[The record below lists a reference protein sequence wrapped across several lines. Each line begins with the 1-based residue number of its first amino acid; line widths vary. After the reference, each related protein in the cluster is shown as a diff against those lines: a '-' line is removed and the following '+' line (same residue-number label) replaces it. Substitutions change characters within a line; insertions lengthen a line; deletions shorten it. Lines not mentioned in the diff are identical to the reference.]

1 MNEDRVIRMGAL
13 CPHRLHDLSQG
24 QEVIRGVGLAVVR
37 PSLVVE
43 LGDFDGG
50 AGFGG
55 GSQLA
60 NDEAWKSWK
69 SVTKSLSRFLFDLRG
84 DTTWFESEWRHRP
97 KNSWRHGS
105 KAHFL
110 KMGTRFE
117 TKFPWRHGSNET
129 NQVVFTV
136 ELIT

>member
-1 MNEDRVIRMGAL
+1 MNEDRVFRVGTL
-13 CPHRLHDLSQG
+13 CPHRLHDLSKG

-60 NDEAWKSWK
+60 DDEAWKRWMI
-69 SVTKSLSRFLFDLRG
+69 VTKSLSHFSFD
-84 DTTWFESEWRHRP
+84 
-97 KNSWRHGS
+97 
-105 KAHFL
+105 
-110 KMGTRFE
+110 
-117 TKFPWRHGSNET
+117 
-129 NQVVFTV
+129 
-136 ELIT
+136 